1 MYTSAILEIIG
12 YTKAF
17 DIKCHSSS
25 PFEEAIKSNNKEKVV
40 VIHMIFSLFN
50 NVGGFFLTIGISHL
64 HLCSVDCGYIE
75 LQVKKKIIKIKKPFF
90 FLLWQTRKFFE
101 LKLLIE

>member
-64 HLCSVDCGYIE
+64 HLCSVDCGYVE
-75 LQVKKKIIKIKKPFF
+75 LQVKKKNNKNKET
-90 FLLWQTRKFFE
+90 FLFSSLTNKE
-101 LKLLIE
+101 IL